1 MGKKIRTA
9 PGRRPILQLSP
20 PCPRSI
26 TTVGSNSREED
37 PGSTSEDEQDGTG
50 DGPIFMQ
57 STSKEISVE
66 AKPPAVKAT
75 EGLSLLGA
83 YEDSDEEESPDSQP
97 QPAKANHNQP
107 GDIDSTLANFLA
119 EIDAITTQPA
129 QTPDEST
136 AHSTA
141 PPPTPPRPE
150 PKDQP
155 LTRSHTAAPNG
166 TEAATTGAEFQYDT
180 QYSLSGVG
188 VEMGHWQ
195 EVWDENSGCFYYW
208 NTETNE
214 VTWQLP
220 LDLVHQVQGLQH
232 YTDSSTMAVNG
243 SSAQSAVFY
252 PEQNPV
258 ISTTV
263 QITKKES
270 KKEVMES
277 VVALTSEEEERR
289 GVAAS
294 LLAPLIPEEVKEAEE
309 RWRKKVVCLEE
320 EGPGSEGEGPAAAHP
335 VPTAVETRSHGDLH
349 SNAHSGESSEV
360 GENEEE
366 ETEEDTRDLELA
378 ELRALEE
385 GDGSLTGSSPRSDVS
400 HEGSRVE
407 LLKKGKW
414 KTTFV
419 RSASPDSNSRSEN
432 TGRDSPDPPET
443 EISSVLDVAATSKG
457 NETPVEEDE
466 MDTEALSEKTKPKV
480 AQKEEEDNV
489 DLKFQI
495 GELANTLT
503 SKMEF
508 LGINKKSISNFQ
520 LLLLQTET
528 RIADWR
534 EGSLS
539 GNYLKRKLQEAAEQ
553 IKHYEINAT
562 PKGWSCHWDRDH
574 RRYFYVNDHTGAS
587 RWEFPDVEEEGVSD
601 GKDMKT
607 EQGSKDQGEPKPPA
621 DLLGIMTGP
630 TNYMSLAPVPPGL
643 RCQPTGPCPCPNP
656 NPLPA
661 CDPLCLQTS
670 HLRLHPSRV
679 PTPPPPPPPLPPAS
693 EETETE
699 IEEVEMEEDEGEPPA
714 PGTEDDTVRKPLLPP
729 AASSYKNT
737 ESAASPGTP
746 AKAVKRKA
754 TASGSGQLQK
764 SATIG
769 SNAVLYSQAAVAA
782 APVVVAPVFWGV
794 PAVVAPVPPT
804 ETVMAAGPTPPLQPA
819 PSRPP
824 ASSSTDQPAAKNQ
837 PAEKSKK
844 LKKDKAKK
852 SKTKMPPLVQK
863 WQSIQRELDDE
874 ENSSSSDEDHTVLNH
889 KRIEEW
895 KQQQLVT
902 GKAGKSANFEALPED
917 WRDRLK
923 RRKLTPST

>member
-1 MGKKIRTA
+1 MGKKVRTA

-20 PCPRSI
+20 PGPRSI
-26 TTVGSNSREED
+26 TTGGSNSREEN

-50 DGPIFMQ
+50 DGPIFIQ
-57 STSKEISVE
+57 SASKDIIVE

-97 QPAKANHNQP
+97 QPAKANHNQS

-129 QTPDEST
+129 QTPEEST
-136 AHSTA
+136 ADSKA

-155 LTRSHTAAPNG
+155 PAPSHTAAPNG

-220 LDLVHQVQGLQH
+220 LDLAHQVQGLQH

-270 KKEVMES
+270 KKKEVMES

-320 EGPGSEGEGPAAAHP
+320 EGPGPEVEGQTVEHPA
-335 VPTAVETRSHGDLH
+335 PTDVETRSHGDPR
-349 SNAHSGESSEV
+349 SNAHSGESSEG

-366 ETEEDTRDLELA
+366 A

-419 RSASPDSNSRSEN
+419 RSASPDSNSRSSEK

-443 EISSVLDVAATSKG
+443 ATSKG

-480 AQKEEEDNV
+480 AQKEEEENV
-489 DLKFQI
+489 DLK
-495 GELANTLT
+495 
-503 SKMEF
+503 
-508 LGINKKSISNFQ
+508 
-520 LLLLQTET
+520 T

-574 RRYFYVNDHTGAS
+574 RRYFYVNDHTNAS

-601 GKDMKT
+601 GKDMKM
-607 EQGSKDQGEPKPPA
+607 EQGSKDQGDPKPPA
-621 DLLGIMTGP
+621 DLLGIVTG
-630 TNYMSLAPVPPGL
+630 
-643 RCQPTGPCPCPNP
+643 
-656 NPLPA
+656 
-661 CDPLCLQTS
+661 
-670 HLRLHPSRV
+670 
-679 PTPPPPPPPLPPAS
+679 
-693 EETETE
+693 
-699 IEEVEMEEDEGEPPA
+699 
-714 PGTEDDTVRKPLLPP
+714 K
-729 AASSYKNT
+729 SSGY
-737 ESAASPGTP
+737 
-746 AKAVKRKA
+746 
-754 TASGSGQLQK
+754 QK
-764 SATIG
+764 SFHYIVSENSSPD
-769 SNAVLYSQAAVAA
+769 SNDSDVECDHKEGQKKTPYSLVLERALLRTRQL
-782 APVVVAPVFWGV
+782 VFDFHGGKQV
-794 PAVVAPVPPT
+794 PRLREPRSLFAIPT
-804 ETVMAAGPTPPLQPA
+804 RSGPLQPVHW
-819 PSRPP
+819 PI
-824 ASSSTDQPAAKNQ
+824 
-837 PAEKSKK
+837 ECEVI
-844 LKKDKAKK
+844 KDKIEHIEWVPPEPEEFYHLTGYERTPMCVGDDRGNAVYSIDSAMKSFYFTFSRIGGCRGPIKEAVCPKGKDDSSLVFESRFESGNLQKAVRVRGQHDYELTLRTDLYTKK
-852 SKTKMPPLVQK
+852 HTQWYYFRVQNMK
-863 WQSIQRELDDE
+863 PGTTYRFTIVNLMKS
-874 ENSSSSDEDHTVLNH
+874 NSLYNLGLQYLEV
-889 KRIEEW
+889 
-895 KQQQLVT
+895 
-902 GKAGKSANFEALPED
+902 
-917 WRDRLK
+917 
-923 RRKLTPST
+923 

>member
-1 MGKKIRTA
+1 MGKKVRTA

-20 PCPRSI
+20 PAPRGI

-129 QTPDEST
+129 QTPEAST

-155 LTRSHTAAPNG
+155 LTPSHTAAPNG
-166 TEAATTGAEFQYDT
+166 VEAATTGAEFQYDT

-188 VEMGHWQ
+188 VEMGYWQ

-220 LDLVHQVQGLQH
+220 LDLAHQVQGLQH
-232 YTDSSTMAVNG
+232 YTDSSTTAVNG

-252 PEQNPV
+252 PERNPM
-258 ISTTV
+258 ISMTV
-263 QITKKES
+263 QIAKKES

-320 EGPGSEGEGPAAAHP
+320 EGPGSEGEGPAVAPPAP
-335 VPTAVETRSHGDLH
+335 IDIETRSHGDSH
-349 SNAHSGESSEV
+349 SNAHSGESSEG

-366 ETEEDTRDLELA
+366 ETEEDTRDLELALERKKA

-414 KTTFV
+414 KTSFV
-419 RSASPDSNSRSEN
+419 RSASPDSNSRSEK

-443 EISSVLDVAATSKG
+443 ATSKG
-457 NETPVEEDE
+457 KETPAEEDE
-466 MDTEALSEKTKPKV
+466 TDTETLSEKTKPKV
-480 AQKEEEDNV
+480 AQKEEDDNV

-520 LLLLQTET
+520 VLLLQTET

-574 RRYFYVNDHTGAS
+574 RRYFYVNDHTSAS
-587 RWEFPDVEEEGVSD
+587 QWEFPDVEEEGDSD
-601 GKDMKT
+601 GKDMKM

-621 DLLGIMTGP
+621 DLLRMGTGP

-643 RCQPTGPCPCPNP
+643 PVPSYWSLPQPQTQPQP
-656 NPLPA
+656 PLPPA
-661 CDPLCLQTS
+661 CDPPL
-670 HLRLHPSRV
+670 P
-679 PTPPPPPPPLPPAS
+679 PDFPPPPGGPPPPPPES
-693 EETETE
+693 EEAE
-699 IEEVEMEEDEGEPPA
+699 IEEVEMEEDDGEPPA
-714 PGTEDDTVRKPLLPP
+714 PGTEDDSVRKPLLPP
-729 AASSYKNT
+729 AASSYKNI
-737 ESAASPGTP
+737 ESATSPGTP
-746 AKAVKRKA
+746 TKTVKRKA
-754 TASGSGQLQK
+754 TASSSGQLQK

-782 APVVVAPVFWGV
+782 APMVVPPVFWGV
-794 PAVVAPVPPT
+794 PAMAATVPPT
-804 ETVMAAGPTPPLQPA
+804 ETVMAVGPTPLLQQA
-819 PSRPP
+819 PSRAP
-824 ASSSTDQPAAKNQ
+824 ASSSTDQLAAKTQ
-837 PAEKSKK
+837 PAEKSKR

-852 SKTKMPPLVQK
+852 SKTKMPSLVQK

-917 WRDRLK
+917 WRERLK
-923 RRKLTPST
+923 RRKLTQST

>member
-20 PCPRSI
+20 PGPRSS
-26 TTVGSNSREED
+26 TNPREEN
-37 PGSTSEDEQDGTG
+37 PGSTSEDEQDDTG
-50 DGPIFMQ
+50 NVPMFMQ
-57 STSKEISVE
+57 SAPKEISLQ
-66 AKPPAVKAT
+66 AKPPTVKAT
-75 EGLSLLGA
+75 EGLTLLGA
-83 YEDSDEEESPDSQP
+83 YEDSDEEESPDLQP

-107 GDIDSTLANFLA
+107 GDIDSTLASFLA
-119 EIDAITTQPA
+119 EIDAITTQNPE
-129 QTPDEST
+129 EST
-136 AHSTA
+136 ADSTA

-155 LTRSHTAAPNG
+155 LIPSHTAAPNG
-166 TEAATTGAEFQYDT
+166 TEAATTGTEFHYDT
-180 QYSLSGVG
+180 QYSLSGAG
-188 VEMGHWQ
+188 VEMGYWH

-208 NTETNE
+208 NTESNE

-220 LDLVHQVQGLQH
+220 LDLAHQVQGLQH
-232 YTDSSTMAVNG
+232 YTDSSAMAVNG
-243 SSAQSAVFY
+243 SSAQSVVCY

-263 QITKKES
+263 QIIKKES
-270 KKEVMES
+270 KKKEVMES
-277 VVALTSEEEERR
+277 VVALTSEEEARR

-320 EGPGSEGEGPAAAHP
+320 EGPGSEGEGQTTEHPA
-335 VPTAVETRSHGDLH
+335 PTDVETRSHGDPR

-366 ETEEDTRDLELA
+366 ETEEDTRDLELALERKKA

-419 RSASPDSNSRSEN
+419 RSASPDSNSRSSEKA
-432 TGRDSPDPPET
+432 GRDSPDPPEA
-443 EISSVLDVAATSKG
+443 EISSVLDVAACSKG
-457 NETPVEEDE
+457 NEKAVEENE
-466 MDTEALSEKTKPKV
+466 IDTEALSEKTKPKV

-539 GNYLKRKLQEAAEQ
+539 GNYLKQKLQEASEQ

-574 RRYFYVNDHTGAS
+574 RRYFYVNDHTNAS
-587 RWEFPDVEEEGVSD
+587 QWEFPDVEEEGDSD
-601 GKDMKT
+601 GKDMKP
-607 EQGSKDQGEPKPPA
+607 EQGSKDQGEPRPPA
-621 DLLGIMTGP
+621 DPLMIATGP
-630 TNYMSLAPVPPGL
+630 TNYMSIAPVPPGL
-643 RCQPTGPCPCPNP
+643 PVPSYWSLPQPQTQPQP
-656 NPLPA
+656 PLP
-661 CDPLCLQTS
+661 PLA
-670 HLRLHPSRV
+670 
-679 PTPPPPPPPLPPAS
+679 PPPPPPPPPES
-693 EETETE
+693 EEAE

-714 PGTEDDTVRKPLLPP
+714 PGTEDDSVRKHLLPP
-729 AASSYKNT
+729 AAFSYKNT
-737 ESAASPGTP
+737 ESPSSPGTVT
-746 AKAVKRKA
+746 KAVKRKA
-754 TASGSGQLQK
+754 TVSSSGQLQK

-782 APVVVAPVFWGV
+782 APEVVPPVFWGV
-794 PAVVAPVPPT
+794 PAVSAFVHPT
-804 ETVMAAGPTPPLQPA
+804 ETVVALGPTPLLQPA
-819 PSRPP
+819 LSRAP
-824 ASSSTDQPAAKNQ
+824 ASSSTDQPAAKTQ

-852 SKTKMPPLVQK
+852 SKTKMPSLVQK

-923 RRKLTPST
+923 RRKLTQST

>member
-20 PCPRSI
+20 PGPRSI

-57 STSKEISVE
+57 STSKEIRVE

-129 QTPDEST
+129 QTPEEST

-141 PPPTPPRPE
+141 PPPTPPRPD

-155 LTRSHTAAPNG
+155 LTPSHTAAPNG
-166 TEAATTGAEFQYDT
+166 TEAATTGAAFQYDT

-232 YTDSSTMAVNG
+232 YADSSTMAVNG

-258 ISTTV
+258 ISSTV

-320 EGPGSEGEGPAAAHP
+320 EGPSSEGEGPDAAPPA
-335 VPTAVETRSHGDLH
+335 PTEVETCSHGDLH
-349 SNAHSGESSEV
+349 SNAHSGESSE
-360 GENEEE
+360 
-366 ETEEDTRDLELA
+366 A

-385 GDGSLTGSSPRSDVS
+385 GDGSLTGSSPRSDVG

-457 NETPVEEDE
+457 NEMPVEEDE

-534 EGSLS
+534 EGSLG

-574 RRYFYVNDHTGAS
+574 RRYFYVNDHTNAS

-607 EQGSKDQGEPKPPA
+607 EQGSKDQGDPKPPA
-621 DLLGIMTGP
+621 DLLGI
-630 TNYMSLAPVPPGL
+630 
-643 RCQPTGPCPCPNP
+643 
-656 NPLPA
+656 
-661 CDPLCLQTS
+661 
-670 HLRLHPSRV
+670 
-679 PTPPPPPPPLPPAS
+679 
-693 EETETE
+693 
-699 IEEVEMEEDEGEPPA
+699 
-714 PGTEDDTVRKPLLPP
+714 
-729 AASSYKNT
+729 NT

-769 SNAVLYSQAAVAA
+769 SNAVLYSQSAVTA
-782 APVVVAPVFWGV
+782 APVVVPPVFWGV
-794 PAVVAPVPPT
+794 SAVVAPVPPT

-852 SKTKMPPLVQK
+852 SKTKMPSLVQK

-902 GKAGKSANFEALPED
+902 
-917 WRDRLK
+917 
-923 RRKLTPST
+923 